1 MSVAPRIPGMDAFPE
16 LQKKYERHYREALRQ
31 KTGCGGCGTSKVL
44 RSFKAQLEQRQQ
56 RDK

>member
-1 MSVAPRIPGMDAFPE
+1 MDAFPE

-31 KTGCGGCGTSKVL
+31 KTGCGGCDTSKVL